1 MTEHTAISETGP
13 RVNGSTTRDGLGD
26 AATPTGTTAPDHSAE
41 TSDAADNGL
50 EALRHGLHE
59 RVKAALAEPKLHE
72 DEIQYELSCWVRLI
86 DTSEDRF
93 PPGSQPGQVLRRL
106 VRQADAA
113 IEALLGINPE
123 LLFARTLR
131 YRAEMELRRHGGWAS
146 RAVAKLSDGDP
157 AVLVGAG
164 VFLIMT
170 VGMTGYLIVNWLA
183 YGVLS
188 LGGPMAAGGSII
200 PALQA
205 AFLGGGVSILARL
218 REFSCAKIRDFD
230 PFLLFW
236 NGLFNPIVGM
246 IFVTFVYAAL
256 MSGVVPLEA
265 GLVEKMTTAPGLWVI
280 GFLTGFSERF
290 TSDVIARAENA
301 LGAKKQ
307 S

>member
-1 MTEHTAISETGP
+1 MSDQANFQGNVAE
-13 RVNGSTTRDGLGD
+13 LGRPGG
-26 AATPTGTTAPDHSAE
+26 AGRRFGKATPGAASSAAGIAIAK
-41 TSDAADNGL
+41 DGL
-50 EALRHGLHE
+50 EAPRQELHE

-93 PPGSQPGQVLRRL
+93 APGSQRSEALRRL
-106 VRQADAA
+106 LRQADAA

-146 RAVAKLSDGDP
+146 RSVAKLSDGDP

-164 VFLIMT
+164 VFLIMA
-170 VGMTGYLIVNWLA
+170 VGMIGYLIVNWLA

-188 LGGPMAAGGSII
+188 LGGPMASNGSIV

-218 REFSCAKIRDFD
+218 REFSCARIRDFD

-246 IFVTFVYAAL
+246 IFATFVYAAL
-256 MSGVVPLEA
+256 KSGVVPLEA
-265 GLVEKMTTAPGLWVI
+265 GIVAKMTSAPGLWAI

-301 LGAKKQ
+301 LGVKKQ
-307 S
+307 A

>member
-1 MTEHTAISETGP
+1 
-13 RVNGSTTRDGLGD
+13 
-26 AATPTGTTAPDHSAE
+26 
-41 TSDAADNGL
+41 
-50 EALRHGLHE
+50 
-59 RVKAALAEPKLHE
+59 
-72 DEIQYELSCWVRLI
+72 
-86 DTSEDRF
+86 
-93 PPGSQPGQVLRRL
+93 VLRRL

-131 YRAEMELRRHGGWAS
+131 YRAEMGLRRHGRWAS

-164 VFLIMT
+164 VFLIMA

-188 LGGPMAAGGSII
+188 LGGPLAADGSIV
-200 PALQA
+200 PALQS